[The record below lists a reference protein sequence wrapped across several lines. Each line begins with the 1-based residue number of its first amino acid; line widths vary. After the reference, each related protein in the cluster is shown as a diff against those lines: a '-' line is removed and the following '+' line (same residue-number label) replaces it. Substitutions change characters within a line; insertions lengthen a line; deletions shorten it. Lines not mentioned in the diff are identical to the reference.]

1 MTRPTIFGL
10 LFLLVGL
17 AIVTAVLGPV
27 LIAIKMHAAI
37 AAPSVT
43 MLCVGLVMMIF
54 GALLI
59 PFSGA
64 DEGASKLLVL
74 AGPYI
79 PSFGR
84 RERSGEVS
92 VAPAK
97 KDDGGA
103 P

>member
-1 MTRPTIFGL
+1 MTRPTLFGL

-17 AIVTAVLGPV
+17 AIVGAVLAPV
-27 LIAIKMHAAI
+27 FVAIRAHTAI
-37 AAPSVT
+37 VEPSVT
-43 MLCVGLVMMIF
+43 LLCVGLVMLVF

-79 PSFGR
+79 PTFGR
-84 RERSGEVS
+84 RAGSGEVPPPS
-92 VAPAK
+92 GDK
-97 KDDGGA
+97 T
-103 P
+103 

>member
-1 MTRPTIFGL
+1 MTRPTLFGL
-10 LFLLVGL
+10 LFLVIGF
-17 AIVTAVLGPV
+17 AIVTVVLAPV
-27 LIAIKMHAAI
+27 LVAIKAHAVI
-37 AAPSVT
+37 VEPSVT
-43 MLCVGLVMMIF
+43 LLVIGLAVLVF

-64 DEGASKLLVL
+64 SGAASSLLVI

-84 RERSGEVS
+84 RAASGEVT
-92 VAPAK
+92 APP
-97 KDDGGA
+97 KDE